1 MSSGEKRKLKGWIK
15 VLIVILVIIVVLIG
29 GYFGLNKI
37 FNDPYKVY
45 TGLVNEVFDST
56 IKYTEEVYNS
66 DLDYSNLDK
75 IKMEYN
81 VNLQSSLE
89 ELKEFANY
97 KYGLNFAYDTKTKD
111 MEAKININNKEDK
124 RIFDIGAMLSKNKCL
139 LESNSLYNKTI
150 DLGKNEIE
158 DYDDFI
164 KMLDEILNRPKF
176 DDIKKSLNDF
186 RNSIINAIDK
196 KDIKSKYDKLNID
209 GKDVTVIKY
218 EYEFDK
224 EVLNNVYNKI
234 ADDLLKN
241 YDFIE
246 VLSKLFSMEP
256 KEIEDK
262 IRESKSTFTKADSFT
277 ITVYKKIF
285 SSDIVKVTLLTAD
298 EEYIEYFQNV
308 ILYTYQKDEMK
319 IDMSKDIMVVTFKE
333 DGKQILRFDIKE
345 FKPGVID
352 LKYDYSD
359 EEDKLSGEIYFK
371 INKKS
376 DTSAFV
382 DFSVSVLTKVEEK
395 DVNFRI
401 YGNYSLYETKELNLV
416 DKENVIEIDKL
427 TEEDVVKIYKK
438 ALDIV
443 KDTPFKSIVE
453 NNLT

>member
-15 VLIVILVIIVVLIG
+15 VLIAILVIIVVLIG
-29 GYFGLNKI
+29 GYFGFNKI

-298 EEYIEYFQNV
+298 EEYIEYFQDV

-443 KDTPFKSIVE
+443 KDTPFKSLVE
-453 NNLT
+453 NSLT